1 MNAEEL
7 SRYISETFTG
17 VQAVESSGDTFFAY
31 EPSGDLPERWMPF
44 ATLVTGDR
52 YDAVSGLD
60 EPGRYRI
67 NIGLTKATYTSL
79 FGAVPTDRD
88 EAGILRTGFD
98 YAVADTL
105 TPHPIY
111 ASQYWVS
118 VVNPGKATLDTVRS
132 LLAETYQFAVRKHT
146 NQQARQKSAP

>member
-1 MNAEEL
+1 MNAEEM
-7 SRYISETFTG
+7 SRYVSDTFTG
-17 VQAVESSGDTFFAY
+17 VQAVENSGDTFFAY
-31 EPSGDLPERWMPF
+31 EPTGELPERWMPF

-67 NIGLTKATYTSL
+67 NIGLTKARYRSL
-79 FGAVPTDRD
+79 FGATPPEDV
-88 EAGILRTGFD
+88 D
-98 YAVADTL
+98 YAAADTL

-118 VVNPGKATLDTVRS
+118 VVNPGDATLDTVRT
-132 LLAETYQFAVRKHT
+132 LLAEAYQFAARKHT
-146 NQQARQKSAP
+146 NKVARETSAS